1 MSDTVVFSGRIQEDP
16 ELKFTNS
23 GAALA
28 SFTLII
34 STGVKKEGDQYG
46 PTAFLDVTAWN
57 GKNNK
62 LAENVVESL
71 HKGDRAVITGKL
83 IQNDWEDKETGK
95 KRSKLVVN
103 AFEVGVDLT
112 YSTVTVQQNE
122 RTGRAAPQQSSAA
135 PDWN

>member
-1 MSDTVVFSGRIQEDP
+1 MSNQVIFSGRIQEDP

-28 SFTLII
+28 SFTLITT
-34 STGVKKEGDQYG
+34 TGAKKEGDQFA
-46 PTAFLDVTAWN
+46 PNAFLDVTVWN

-71 HKGDRAVITGKL
+71 HKGDRAIITGKL
-83 IQNDWEDKETGK
+83 VQNEWEAQDGT
-95 KRSKLVVN
+95 KRSKLVFT

-112 YSTVTVQQNE
+112 YSTVQVQENE
-122 RTGRAAPQQSSAA
+122 RTGRQTQGSSA
-135 PDWN
+135 PDWS